1 MIVVAIVD
9 VVIVAMVIAALRAD
23 FHDNLCVSLR
33 GNRTNRKKHTQTEN
47 QIRGNGVPI
56 GRLNLVGYSLTMRIP
71 ESCRPQA
78 TYYLSLHLPL
88 FRNIRV

>member
-47 QIRGNGVPI
+47 LFLNSERWSEGNKLLGVY
-56 GRLNLVGYSLTMRIP
+56 N
-71 ESCRPQA
+71 
-78 TYYLSLHLPL
+78 
-88 FRNIRV
+88 FRECAS